1 MLLTYLKMLTI
12 VTLSSDGYG
21 TGSVKNGRIKVCKVR
36 TLDGGRRWPKMSKES
51 LWYVLP
57 DLVEFA
63 FKLKLSTILY
73 YVRIS
78 FP

>member
-1 MLLTYLKMLTI
+1 MLLIYLRMSTI
-12 VTLSSDGYG
+12 IALSSDGYG
-21 TGSVKNGRIKVCKVR
+21 TGSVKNGRIKVCRVK
-36 TLDGGRRWPKMSKES
+36 TLDGGRGWPEISKES

-63 FKLKLSTILY
+63 FKLELLIILHY
-73 YVRIS
+73 KRMS

>member
-1 MLLTYLKMLTI
+1 MLLTYLRMSTI

-21 TGSVKNGRIKVCKVR
+21 IGSVKTRRVKVYRVR
-36 TLDGGRRWPKMSKES
+36 TLDGGRGWLEMLKES

-63 FKLKLSTILY
+63 FKLKRSTILLY
-73 YVRIS
+73 KRIS

>member
-1 MLLTYLKMLTI
+1 MLLTYLRMPTI
-12 VTLSSDGYG
+12 VALSSDGYG
-21 TGSVKNGRIKVCKVR
+21 VGSVNNGRIKVWRVR
-36 TLDGGRRWPKMSKES
+36 TLDGGRGWLEMSKES

-63 FKLKLSTILY
+63 FKLERSTILHY
-73 YVRIS
+73 ERIS